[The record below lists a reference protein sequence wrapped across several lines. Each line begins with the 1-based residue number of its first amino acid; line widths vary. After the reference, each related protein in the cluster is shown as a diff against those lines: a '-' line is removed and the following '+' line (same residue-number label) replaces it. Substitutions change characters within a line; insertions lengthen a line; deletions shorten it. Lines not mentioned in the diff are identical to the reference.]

1 MAPKLKMGVREHSIG
16 MLRDIGVPLRIPT
29 LTWLFSDVFGIL
41 DSQARSLITELIKSN
56 ILKDNGMGWLE
67 VMDE

>member
-41 DSQARSLITELIKSN
+41 DSQARDLISDLIRSN

>member
-41 DSQARSLITELIKSN
+41 DSQARDLISDLIRSN

-67 VMDE
+67 VIDE